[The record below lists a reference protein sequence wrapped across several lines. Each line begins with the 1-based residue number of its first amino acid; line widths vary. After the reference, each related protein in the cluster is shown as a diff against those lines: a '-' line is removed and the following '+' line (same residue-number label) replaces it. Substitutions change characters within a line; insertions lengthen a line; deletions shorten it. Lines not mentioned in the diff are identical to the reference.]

1 MDPIISVALLEAIP
15 SLPYDAFEL
24 EEVGPPH
31 RDASFKPRTPPAM
44 TGNSAICNGTFALQ
58 ALATD

>member
-1 MDPIISVALLEAIP
+1 MCRGPGTGQPLPFLTPDMDPIISVALLEAIP

-31 RDASFKPRTPPAM
+31 RDASF
-44 TGNSAICNGTFALQ
+44 
-58 ALATD
+58 